1 MKWSQAVCASILI
14 DGLLPPVIKLT
25 RSGRGGSVGRF
36 QETYL
41 IFGTYA
47 PDDRFLARA
56 DAGLEPARR
65 ADSPPA

>member
-25 RSGRGGSVGRF
+25 RSGKCETGTF
-36 QETYL
+36 QEAYL

-47 PDDRFLARA
+47 PDDRFLPRS
-56 DAGLEPARR
+56 DAGIEPASL
-65 ADSPPA
+65 AELPPA